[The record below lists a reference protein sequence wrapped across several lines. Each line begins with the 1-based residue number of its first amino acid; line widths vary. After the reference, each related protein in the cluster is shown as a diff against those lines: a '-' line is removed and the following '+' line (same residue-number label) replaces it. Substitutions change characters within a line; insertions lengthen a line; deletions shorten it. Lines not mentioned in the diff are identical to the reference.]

1 MTNLLGA
8 SEIRE
13 LAAQLDLKPTKKL
26 GQNFVVDSNICRK
39 IVKLAQVGKDDI
51 ALEIGPGLGSLT
63 LALLDSAQQVVA
75 VEIDDRLAKQLPITV
90 ENHGFK
96 NKNLMVINQDAMQL
110 REISI
115 KPTVLVANLPY
126 NISVPV
132 LLNTLEHFPSINRG
146 VVMVQSEVAE
156 RLAAK
161 PNNKQYGSPTVK
173 ANWWSSLS
181 LSGSVSRSVFW
192 PVPNVDSSLV
202 RFDRHPPL
210 GSENERVATFAVID
224 LLNTLEHFPSINRGV
239 VMVQS
244 EVAERLA
251 AKPNNKQYGSPTVK
265 ANWWSSLSLSGSVS
279 RSVFWPVPNVDSS
292 LVRFDRHPPL
302 GSENERVATFAVI
315 DQAFAKRRKMMRAAL
330 NQLTGT
336 DSEKLLLDSG
346 IDPTIRGEALS
357 VAQFFQIG
365 KQVIKHNSSK

>member
-26 GQNFVVDSNICRK
+26 GQNFVVDANICRK

-63 LALLDSAQQVVA
+63 LALLDSAKQVVA

-110 REISI
+110 RELSI

-181 LSGSVSRSVFW
+181 LSGSV
-192 PVPNVDSSLV
+192 
-202 RFDRHPPL
+202 
-210 GSENERVATFAVID
+210 A
-224 LLNTLEHFPSINRGV
+224 
-239 VMVQS
+239 
-244 EVAERLA
+244 
-251 AKPNNKQYGSPTVK
+251 
-265 ANWWSSLSLSGSVS
+265 

>member
-26 GQNFVVDSNICRK
+26 GQNFVVDANICRK
-39 IVKLAQVGKDDI
+39 IAKLAQVGKDDI

-63 LALLDSAQQVVA
+63 LALLDSAKQVVA
-75 VEIDDRLAKQLPITV
+75 VEIDDRLAKQLPATV

-96 NKNLMVINQDAMQL
+96 NKDLMVINQDAMQL

-132 LLNTLEHFPSINRG
+132 LLNILEHFPSINRG

-181 LSGSVSRSVFW
+181 LSGSV
-192 PVPNVDSSLV
+192 
-202 RFDRHPPL
+202 
-210 GSENERVATFAVID
+210 A
-224 LLNTLEHFPSINRGV
+224 
-239 VMVQS
+239 
-244 EVAERLA
+244 
-251 AKPNNKQYGSPTVK
+251 
-265 ANWWSSLSLSGSVS
+265 

-315 DQAFAKRRKMMRAAL
+315 DQAFAKRRKMMRSAL
-330 NQLTGT
+330 NQLIGT
-336 DSEKLLLDSG
+336 DAEKLMLDSG

-365 KQVIKHNSSK
+365 KQVIKHNSTK

>member
-224 LLNTLEHFPSINRGV
+224 
-239 VMVQS
+239 
-244 EVAERLA
+244 
-251 AKPNNKQYGSPTVK
+251 
-265 ANWWSSLSLSGSVS
+265 
-279 RSVFWPVPNVDSS
+279 
-292 LVRFDRHPPL
+292 
-302 GSENERVATFAVI
+302 
-315 DQAFAKRRKMMRAAL
+315 QAFAKRRKMMRAAL